1 MASQPDSA
9 ATLEERPGLFLTSST
24 VKQHHFWELLYRYS
38 SLIRLLRITA
48 LCQRCCA
55 ILKGIPQSSLATPL
69 TPADLESS
77 RLYWIRSVQLAYF
90 SSELTIISSGAYLSR
105 SHPLAKFTAFIDHS
119 DILRVGGRLRQSQ
132 LDPECKHPAIL
143 PRDSYLSQLIISDA
157 HLRTLHGGTQVTLT
171 YLRQAYWI
179 VGGRASV
186 RSYILRCVRC
196 VRQRGVRAQQLMG
209 QLPSSRISPSR
220 PFLNTRVDYAGP
232 ITLKTWRGRGAKCH
246 KGWLAIFVCF
256 STSAVHLE
264 AVTDYSTEGFIA
276 AYRRLTGRRGICQ
289 TLFSDC
295 GTNFLGAD
303 TSLRRLFN
311 AGSKEFSELAQ
322 LLTHDG
328 TTWVFNLPAAP
339 HFGGKWEAA
348 VKSVKHH
355 LRRTIGETALTYEEL
370 TTLLVQI
377 EAVLNSR
384 PLCPLSDDPE
394 DLAALTPGHFI
405 IGAAPT
411 TIPEPSLTSVPLTR
425 LSRWQLIQQQLQH
438 FWSRWSAECLQRQ
451 LAISKWHH
459 PSTQIK
465 VGSLVLLT
473 DERFPP
479 SKWPLARVT
488 QLHLG
493 SDGLCRVVTLKT
505 ATTELKR
512 PITKLAVLPMTPD
525 QPSLTQQSTTDPASP
540 SSRS

>member
-1 MASQPDSA
+1 MQAPSHLATEFISVPTHYIGRLSKDSSRRNSGN
-9 ATLEERPGLFLTSST
+9 LDLSSPGLLDRWWPSSS
-24 VKQHHFWELLYRYS
+24 KISHS
-38 SLIRLLRITA
+38 
-48 LCQRCCA
+48 
-55 ILKGIPQSSLATPL
+55 PL
-69 TPADLESS
+69 
-77 RLYWIRSVQLAYF
+77 RSVCSTTRRKGTATHG
-90 SSELTIISSGAYLSR
+90 STAIISHY
-105 SHPLAKFTAFIDHS
+105 
-119 DILRVGGRLRQSQ
+119 
-132 LDPECKHPAIL
+132 
-143 PRDSYLSQLIISDA
+143 
-157 HLRTLHGGTQVTLT
+157 
-171 YLRQAYWI
+171 
-179 VGGRASV
+179 AS
-186 RSYILRCVRC
+186 
-196 VRQRGVRAQQLMG
+196 
-209 QLPSSRISPSR
+209 SR
-220 PFLNTRVDYAGP
+220 PFLNTGP
-232 ITLKTWRGRGAKCH
+232 LTLKTWRGRGAKCH

-264 AVTDYSTEGFIA
+264 AVTDYSTDGFIA

-295 GTNFLGAD
+295 GTNFQGTD
-303 TSLRRLFN
+303 TSLKRLFN

-328 TTWVFNLPAAP
+328 TTWVFNPPATP

-355 LRRTIGETALTYEEL
+355 LRRTIGETALTYEEF

-411 TIPEPSLTSVPLTR
+411 TIPEPSLSVVPLPR
-425 LSRWQLIQQQLQH
+425 LSRWQLIQQQFQH
-438 FWSRWSAECLQRQ
+438 FWSRWSAEYLQRQ

-473 DERFPP
+473 DKRFPP

-493 SDGLCRVVTLKT
+493 SDGLCRVVTLKALKT

-512 PITKLAVLPMTPD
+512 PITKLAVLLTTPD
-525 QPSLTQQSTTDPASP
+525 QPSPTDQPATDSASP
-540 SSRS
+540 SPIA

>member
-1 MASQPDSA
+1 MISQPDSA
-9 ATLEERPGLFLTSST
+9 ATLEERPGLLLTSSMA
-24 VKQHHFWELLYRYS
+24 KQHQLWELLYRYS
-38 SLIRLLRITA
+38 SLTRLLRITA
-48 LCQRCCA
+48 HCQRCCA

-69 TPADLESS
+69 TPADLELS
-77 RLYWIRSVQLAYF
+77 RLYWIRSVQAAYF
-90 SSELTIISSGAYLSR
+90 SSKLTVISSGAHLSR

-119 DILRVGGRLRQSQ
+119 GILRIGGRLRHSQ

-179 VGGRASV
+179 VGGRAPV
-186 RSYILRCVRC
+186 RSHILRCVRC
-196 VRQRGVRAQQLMG
+196 TRQRGVRAQQLMG
-209 QLPSSRISPSR
+209 QLPLSRITPSR
-220 PFLNTRVDYAGP
+220 PFLNTGVDYAGP
-232 ITLKTWRGRGAKCH
+232 LTLKTWRGRGAKCH

-264 AVTDYSTEGFIA
+264 AMTDYSTEGFIA

-303 TSLRRLFN
+303 TSLKRLFN
-311 AGSKEFSELAQ
+311 SGSKEFSELAQ
-322 LLTHDG
+322 LLAHDG
-328 TTWVFNLPAAP
+328 TTWVFNPPAAP

-348 VKSVKHH
+348 VKSVKYH

-384 PLCPLSDDPE
+384 SLCPLSDDPE
-394 DLAALTPGHFI
+394 DLVALTPGHFI
-405 IGAAPT
+405 IGTAPT
-411 TIPEPSLTSVPLTR
+411 TIPEPSLTSVPITR

-459 PSTQIK
+459 SSTQIK
-465 VGSLVLLT
+465 VGTLVLLT

-488 QLHLG
+488 ELHLG
-493 SDGLCRVVTLKT
+493 SDGLCRMVTLKT

-512 PITKLAVLPMTPD
+512 PITKLAVLPVVSDQSSPTE
-525 QPSLTQQSTTDPASP
+525 QPSTDPASRLP
-540 SSRS
+540 AS